1 MASQRSSEMSSAAAA
16 LLATPEKVRLRIGIG
31 AAIVLVLVG
40 LAVAVLVT
48 ALGPR
53 GEELTIEPDAAA
65 SAAPTATIYVHV
77 HGAVAAPGLFELPQG
92 SRVVD
97 AIAAAGGF
105 TAEAD
110 RAAVNLARFVED
122 GEQLGVP
129 VAGAAGEATG
139 TPGVAAD
146 GRVNLNTADA
156 AALETLPRVGPAM
169 SARIIEWREANG
181 RFTAIEDLLAV
192 TGIGEKTL
200 EGLRELVTV

>member
-1 MASQRSSEMSSAAAA
+1 MSSAAAA